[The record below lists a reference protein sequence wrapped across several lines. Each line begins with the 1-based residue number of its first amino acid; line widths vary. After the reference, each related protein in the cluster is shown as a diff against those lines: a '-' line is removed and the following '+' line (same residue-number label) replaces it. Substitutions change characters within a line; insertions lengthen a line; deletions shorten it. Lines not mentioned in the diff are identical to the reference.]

1 MRSQVRILSPRQK
14 IHARLVNRLN
24 NSFPSCEEGFDSPT
38 SLPKMELYSIWII
51 PPEPFYSKIEKT
63 VNFLSKKYKGP
74 VFEPH
79 MTLLG
84 NIEMPLSQLVQKTKK
99 LAESTKPFVISSGPV
114 SFSTTYFQSVLL
126 RINSNAKLMQLN
138 LNAKKLTGKEND
150 VFMPHI
156 SLLYG
161 DHEMGVRQSVAS
173 EIRFPKTSFLAEK
186 FTITPST
193 KDPSE
198 WKHVAEIPFG

>member
-1 MRSQVRILSPRQK
+1 
-14 IHARLVNRLN
+14 
-24 NSFPSCEEGFDSPT
+24 
-38 SLPKMELYSIWII
+38 MELYSIWII

-74 VFEPH
+74 VLEPH